1 MEAVRK
7 TYQEKLR
14 PTPQQGCQLEAIL
27 WRCRTLYN
35 TALEQRITLW
45 KQRGVLVTRY
55 QQEAEL
61 KTLRAD
67 LPEYAA
73 IHSHVLQDVLAR
85 LDKTYQAFFRRVAN
99 GEKAGFPRFH
109 SRHRYHSF
117 TYKEYGNGARLDNG
131 YLVLSK
137 VGRIA
142 VRWSRPIEGTPK
154 TVTISKEADGWYVS
168 FSCAE
173 VPTQPLPLTGQE
185 TGIDVGLKVFLI
197 TADGQMVANPRQ
209 YRNAE
214 RGLKK
219 AQKRVSRRTKG
230 SNRRKKAARLL
241 AKQHQHVR
249 RQRTD
254 FHHKTALALVR
265 QYDSIYHEAIQPA
278 NLSRRP
284 APVPDGNGGYLH
296 NGATAKAGLNKSIHD
311 AGWGHFLSILA
322 FKAACAG
329 KRVEAVPP
337 AYTSQDCS
345 GCGERTQ
352 KSLSVRT
359 HVCTN
364 CGLMMDRDK
373 NAARNIQWRGQR
385 LRGVPTMAGAMNREP
400 VGLEPLRSVS
410 ETPHAQA
417 HDKSARADP
426 VS

>member
-1 MEAVRK
+1 MPETARK

-14 PTPQQGCQLEAIL
+14 PTPRQERQLELVL

-35 TALEQRITLW
+35 TALEQRISLW
-45 KQRGVLVTRY
+45 KQRGVSVTRW

-67 LPEYAA
+67 LPDYAA

-99 GEKAGFPRFH
+99 GEKPGFPRFH
-109 SRHRYHSF
+109 GRDRYHSF
-117 TYKEYGNGARLDNG
+117 TYKEYGNGVHVDNG
-131 YLVLSK
+131 YVVLSK
-137 VGRIA
+137 IGRIA

-168 FSCAE
+168 FSCAD
-173 VPTQPLPLTGQE
+173 VPTQPLPETGRE
-185 TGIDVGLKVFLI
+185 TGIDVGLKVFLV
-197 TADGQMVANPRQ
+197 TADGKMVANPRH
-209 YRNAE
+209 YRKAE
-214 RGLKK
+214 RELNK
-219 AQKRVSRRTKG
+219 AQKRISRRKKG
-230 SNRRKKAARLL
+230 STRRKKAVAVC
-241 AKQHQHVR
+241 AKTHQHVR

-265 QYDSIYHEAIQPA
+265 QYDVLYVEAIQPA

-284 APVPDGNGGYLH
+284 APIADENGGYLQ
-296 NGATAKAGLNKSIHD
+296 NGASHKAGLNKSMHD
-311 AGWGHFLSILA
+311 AGWGRFLSILA
-322 FKAACAG
+322 FKAAWAG
-329 KRVEAVPP
+329 KRVEAVNP

-345 GCGERTQ
+345 ACGERIQ

-364 CGLMMDRDK
+364 CGLVLDRDE

-385 LRGVPTMAGAMNREP
+385 LRGVPAMAGATNREP
-400 VGLEPLRSVS
+400 VGL
-410 ETPHAQA
+410 
-417 HDKSARADP
+417 
-426 VS
+426 